1 MNILAKLAGVAMCSL
16 VAVTGVKASE
26 TKVALVPGGPHP
38 FFANWEQGGV
48 DAVKD
53 FGVAAS
59 DYRVPQEWKLDM
71 QNKMLE
77 SLVSQGYNAFAIFPG
92 DATGTNAMVAEL
104 ADFGAPSVAI
114 AGCTESPSPVLFC
127 FATDVYRSAYLGTQA
142 LIDEMGGKGKIVHET
157 SLLIDPNTQ
166 LRVKAVEK
174 AISDAQAEGK
184 EVELYQHLT
193 DVDNQEKADQKIN
206 ALLAGKAHEFDGLIS
221 TAWVASVVTSK
232 ALRTMGDNRL
242 KYIAID
248 HDEIVLDAIRDGII
262 QGTML
267 QNPHGQAYI
276 ATYALNKILGG
287 CTIKKDAP
295 FTPTPQHQTFIDS
308 GTMLVTKDNIDTWQ
322 EEMQKVTKEVLATF
336 DEKYLDC
343 PS

>member
-1 MNILAKLAGVAMCSL
+1 MKKFAMTALAALAATMYTNVAF
-16 VAVTGVKASE
+16 AE

-53 FGVAAS
+53 FNVKAS

-92 DATGTNAMVAEL
+92 DANGTNAMVSEL
-104 ADFGAPSVAI
+104 KDFGAPTVSI
-114 AGCTESPSPVLFC
+114 AGCTQSPSPVEFC
-127 FATDVYRSAYLGTQA
+127 FATDVYKSAYMGTMA
-142 LIDEMGGKGKIVHET
+142 LIEAMGDKGKIVHET

-166 LRVKAVEK
+166 LRVAAVEK
-174 AISDAQAEGK
+174 AIADAKAEGK
-184 EVELYQHLT
+184 DVELYQHLT
-193 DVDNQEKADQKIN
+193 DVDDQEKADQKIN
-206 ALLAGKAHEFDGLIS
+206 ALLAGKAHEFDGLVS

-232 ALRTMGDNRL
+232 ALRASNNEDL
-242 KYIAID
+242 KFIAID
-248 HDEIVLDAIRDGII
+248 HDEIVMKAIEDGVI

-267 QNPHGQAYI
+267 QNPHGQAYV
-276 ATYALNKILGG
+276 ATYALDKLLNG
-287 CTIKKDAP
+287 CKIKKDAP
-295 FTPTPQHQTFIDS
+295 FTPTPQHETFIDS
-308 GTMLVTKDNIDTWQ
+308 GTMLVTKDNIGSWKA
-322 EEMQKVTKEVLATF
+322 EMKAVTESIMKDF

-343 PS
+343 T